1 MLFGKEEREP
11 WLAEGKGLL
20 FFFFLFLILADS
32 PQEAEL

>member
-20 FFFFLFLILADS
+20 FFFLFLILADS